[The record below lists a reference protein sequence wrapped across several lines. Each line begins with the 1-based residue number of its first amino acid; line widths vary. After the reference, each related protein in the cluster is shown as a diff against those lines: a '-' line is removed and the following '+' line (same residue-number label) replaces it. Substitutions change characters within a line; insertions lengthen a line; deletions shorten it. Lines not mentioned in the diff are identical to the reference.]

1 MAEGSLHAAITYP
14 VEAAPA
20 PGTTVEVAPGVR
32 WVRMPLPFPPD
43 HINLWLLADGDAWTI
58 VDTGLFREEAQGF
71 WDAIFAS
78 DLGGRPVTRV
88 IVTHFHP
95 DHIGLADWLCRR
107 WNAPLWMT
115 AAEWYMARA
124 IHGSSAQSDIDSRVA
139 FYRANGATDALLVEA
154 QKPNSF
160 YRRGVPEVPPVFHR
174 IRGGEA
180 IRVGGRDWTPI
191 IGRGH
196 APEHACLH
204 APEIATLICGD
215 ILLPRISPNVSVW
228 PPEPMANPLRD
239 YLESL
244 DNFRDVPPDTL
255 VLPAHGL
262 PYRAIHARIAELKEH
277 HAVRLERLAT
287 AMADKPL
294 SGVDCFPHLFRR
306 EIGPNNIGLA
316 TGEALA
322 HLHYLEAVGRAQR
335 ERDAAGVWRFAPAR

>member
-1 MAEGSLHAAITYP
+1 MAEGSLQAAITYP
-14 VEAAPA
+14 IETPPA
-20 PGTTVEVAPGVR
+20 PGTSLEVAPGVR

-43 HINLWLLADGDAWTI
+43 HINLWLLEDGEAWTI
-58 VDTGLFREEAQGF
+58 VDAGLFREEAQGY
-71 WDAIFAS
+71 WESIFAS
-78 DLGGRPVTRV
+78 DLGGRPVTK
-88 IVTHFHP
+88 ILVTHFHP

-107 WNAPLWMT
+107 WQAPLWMT

-124 IHGSSAQSDIDSRVA
+124 IHGSSGQADIDSRLA
-139 FYRANGATDALLVEA
+139 FYRANGATDELLVEA

-174 IRGGEA
+174 LRGGEA
-180 IRVGGRDWTPI
+180 IRIGGREWLPI

-204 APEIATLICGD
+204 AEEIATLICGD

-228 PPEPMANPLRD
+228 PPEPLANPLRD

-244 DNFRDVPPDTL
+244 DNFRDVPAHTL

-262 PYRAIHARIAELKEH
+262 PYRGLHTRVAELKEH
-277 HAVRLERLAT
+277 HAVRLDRLAQ
-287 AMADKPL
+287 AIKEKPL
-294 SGVDCFPHLFRR
+294 SAVDCFPLLFRR
-306 EIGPNNIGLA
+306 PIGPHNIGLA

-322 HLHYLEAVGRAQR
+322 HLHYLEAIGRARR
-335 ERDAAGVWRFAPAR
+335 ERDAHGVWRFAA

>member
-1 MAEGSLHAAITYP
+1 MAEGSVQSAITYP
-14 VEAAPA
+14 IETPPE
-20 PGTTVEVAPGVR
+20 PGTSREVAPGVR

-58 VDTGLFREEAQGF
+58 VDTGLFREEAQRY
-71 WDAIFAS
+71 WEAIFAA
-78 DLGGRPVTRV
+78 DLGGKKVTR
-88 IVTHFHP
+88 ILVTHFHP

-107 WNAPLWMT
+107 WDAPLWMT

-124 IHGSSAQSDIDSRVA
+124 IHGSGAQADIDTRLA
-139 FYRANGATDALLVEA
+139 FYRANGATDELLVEA

-174 IRGGEA
+174 LRGGEG
-180 IRVGGRDWTPI
+180 IEIGGRDWVPI

-204 APEIATLICGD
+204 AKEIATLICGD

-228 PPEPMANPLRD
+228 PPEPLANPLRD

-244 DNFRDVPPDTL
+244 DNFRDLPADTL

-262 PYRAIHARIAELKEH
+262 PYRGLHTRVAELKEH
-277 HAVRLERLAT
+277 HAVRLERLAQ
-287 AMADKPL
+287 AMKEKPL
-294 SGVDCFPHLFRR
+294 SAVDCFPLLFRR
-306 EIGPNNIGLA
+306 PIGPNNIGLA

-322 HLHYLEAVGRAQR
+322 HLHYLEATGRARR
-335 ERDAAGVWRFAPAR
+335 ERDAQGIWRFAA

>member
-1 MAEGSLHAAITYP
+1 MAEGSLQAAITYP
-14 VEAAPA
+14 VETAPA
-20 PGTTVEVAPGVR
+20 PGTSVEVAPGVR

-43 HINLWLLADGDAWTI
+43 HINLWLIADGNAWTI
-58 VDTGLFREEAQGF
+58 VDAGLFREEAQGF
-71 WDAIFAS
+71 WESIFAS
-78 DLGGRPVTRV
+78 DLQGKPVTRV
-88 IVTHFHP
+88 LVTHFHP

-124 IHGSSAQSDIDSRVA
+124 IHGSSAQADVDARVA
-139 FYRANGATDALLVEA
+139 FYRANGATDELLGEA

-174 IRGGEA
+174 MRGGEA
-180 IRVGGRDWTPI
+180 VSIGGRDWVPI

-204 APEIATLICGD
+204 AKEIATLICGD

-228 PPEPMANPLRD
+228 PPEPRANPLRD
-239 YLESL
+239 YLDSL
-244 DNFRDVPPDTL
+244 DNFRDVAPDTL

-262 PYRAIHARIAELKEH
+262 PYRGLHARVAELKEH
-277 HAVRLERLAT
+277 HAVRLDRLAQ
-287 AMADKPL
+287 AIKEKPL
-294 SGVDCFPHLFRR
+294 SAVDFFPMLFRR
-306 EIGPNNIGLA
+306 QIGPNNIGLA

-322 HLHYLEAVGRAQR
+322 HLHYLEAVGRAHRQR
-335 ERDAAGVWRFAPAR
+335 DRHGVWRFAA

>member
-1 MAEGSLHAAITYP
+1 MAEGSLREAITYP
-14 VEAAPA
+14 VEAGPA
-20 PGTTVEVAPGVR
+20 PGTSMEVAPGVR

-71 WDAIFAS
+71 WDAIFAQ

-88 IVTHFHP
+88 VVTHFHP

-107 WNAPLWMT
+107 WDAPLWMT

-124 IHGSSAQSDIDSRVA
+124 IHGSGGPSDVDARVA
-139 FYRANGATDALLVEA
+139 FYRANGADDALLVEA
-154 QKPNSF
+154 QKPSSF

-174 IRGGEA
+174 IRGSEPLA
-180 IRVGGRDWTPI
+180 IGGRDWVPI

-204 APEIATLICGD
+204 APAIATLICGD

-228 PPEPMANPLRD
+228 PAEPLANPLRD
-239 YLESL
+239 YLDSL
-244 DNFRDVPPDTL
+244 DNFRDVTPDTL

-262 PYRAIHARIAELKEH
+262 PYRGIHARIAELKEH
-277 HAVRLERLAT
+277 HAVRLERLAA
-287 AMADKPL
+287 AMAEKPINA
-294 SGVDCFPHLFRR
+294 VDCFPMLFRR
-306 EIGPNNIGLA
+306 PIGPSNIGLA

-322 HLHYLEAVGRAQR
+322 HLHYLEAAGRARRQQ
-335 ERDAAGVWRFAPAR
+335 DAQGVWRFAPA

>member
-1 MAEGSLHAAITYP
+1 MAEGSVQSALTYP
-14 VEAAPA
+14 IETTPA
-20 PGTTVEVAPGVR
+20 PGTSVEVAPGVR
-32 WVRMPLPFPPD
+32 WLRMPLPFPPD

-58 VDTGLFREEAQGF
+58 VDTGLFREEVQGF
-71 WDAIFAS
+71 WEQIFAS
-78 DLGGRPVTRV
+78 DLGGKKVTRV
-88 IVTHFHP
+88 LVTHFHP

-124 IHGSSAQSDIDSRVA
+124 IHGAGAQADVDVRLA
-139 FYRANGATDALLVEA
+139 FYRANGATDELLVEA

-174 IRGGEA
+174 LRGGEA
-180 IRVGGRDWTPI
+180 IHIGGRDWVPI

-204 APEIATLICGD
+204 AKEIATLICGD

-228 PPEPMANPLRD
+228 PPEPLANPLRD
-239 YLESL
+239 YLDSL
-244 DNFRDVPPDTL
+244 DNFRDLPADTL

-262 PYRAIHARIAELKEH
+262 PYRGLHTRVAELKEH
-277 HAVRLERLAT
+277 HAVRLDRLT
-287 AMADKPL
+287 QAMKEKPL
-294 SGVDCFPHLFRR
+294 SAVDCFPLLFRR
-306 EIGPNNIGLA
+306 PIGPNNIGLA

-322 HLHYLEAVGRAQR
+322 HLHYLEAAGRAHR
-335 ERDAAGVWRFAPAR
+335 ERDAHGVWRFAA